1 VKDDLLPMK
10 RHEALFNNLSAIR
23 TEIELKGFLRALATG
38 FGFRGFLIIDI
49 PSAIENH
56 LMPIIVLSD
65 LPAGFVEAYDA
76 VGLLK
81 NSPAIASLRRSTAP
95 ISWSVRDGRSKRPL
109 PEADHAVQLF
119 VQHQLT
125 GGVFF
130 PVHGATGARAAVGFI
145 GNRAELTH
153 AEMGDLGIVVMH
165 AYDIFA
171 NLKNKFQPV
180 TNVLTAREL
189 EVLHWAAHGK
199 TSTEIGSIISLSDH
213 TVNAYMNSAMR
224 KLDCVN
230 RTQLVAK
237 ALRLH
242 LIN

>member
-1 VKDDLLPMK
+1 MKDDLLPMK
-10 RHEALFNNLSAIR
+10 RHEALFSDLSAIR
-23 TEIELKGFLRALATG
+23 TEIELKRFLRALAAG
-38 FGFRGFLIIDI
+38 FGFKGFLIIDI
-49 PSAIENH
+49 PSAIEDH
-56 LMPIIVLSD
+56 LMPMIVLSD

-81 NSPAIASLRRSTAP
+81 NSPVFATLRRSTAP
-95 ISWSVRDGRSKRPL
+95 ISWSVQDGGGNRPV
-109 PEADHAVQLF
+109 PEADLAMQLF
-119 VQHQLT
+119 IRHQLT
-125 GGVFF
+125 CGVIF
-130 PVHGATGARAAVGFI
+130 PVHSATGARAAMGFL

-153 AEMGDLGIVVMH
+153 PEMGDLGLVVMH
-165 AYDIFA
+165 AYDNFA
-171 NLKNKFQPV
+171 NLKTKTRSV
-180 TNVLTAREL
+180 SDVLTAREL

-199 TSTEIGSIISLSDH
+199 TSTEIASIVSLSDH
-213 TVNAYMNSAMR
+213 TINAYMNSAMR